1 MNVGVMIFSCC
12 GFSGSI
18 NNLNNEAGATIN
30 GGNYGIEVN
39 NTLSTLTN
47 SGVISGNTFDIR
59 NNSTIS
65 NLNNLQGAG
74 SSALTYSG
82 ALPTNYNIIIN
93 SSSNFGQLAVS
104 SGSGTMN
111 FGIYTGS
118 TVTPGTYSTVLSGI
132 SSGNLVTTSG
142 SYNGLSWQL
151 VAQSGSP
158 TIWDLLFNPVPGA
171 SQPSFTTN
179 AGTIASSTAVVLDG
193 LSSTATDPG
202 MIAAI
207 SSLQNMSASEQGNA
221 LRRIAPETNRSTEV
235 ASRQTLSSGLDT
247 VSARIESV
255 RGQGYVASL
264 QDDLKQGKVKVAS
277 NGEMSG
283 LLSADAAKNH
293 SFWMKG
299 FGAHGNQDQK
309 SGFAGYNSKTWGT
322 AFGADTLL
330 ENNWLVG
337 AALTYARTD
346 VDMTNFRDGD
356 NSDIKTYQATAYTS
370 HDFGKWYL
378 DGMLSYAEQRF
389 NSRRD
394 TVITGIAKGNFDG
407 HQVATRITAG
417 MPFSLS
423 AVTTLTPTIGLEWN
437 RLKQDSYTETG
448 AGALSMNVQ
457 GETANR
463 VRSVIGARLA
473 TEMLSNGI
481 TIKPSLRASWR
492 HDFNNDGI
500 DSISTFTGGG
510 ASFKTPGQDLA
521 SNSYNVGATLA
532 FQRSGNFIFSAHVD
546 GEKASGYNAVSGQI
560 MGQWLF

>member
-1 MNVGVMIFSCC
+1 MKKILALLIGGLLFAALSASSALAADCDFSGGSITGGCTVPSGGLTVPTGLSVSGSNAIENNIAVNSITNNGTLTGSSHGFQNNNGASIINFINNGSITASSDTGLGNGNGGVTTTITNLTNNVGGVIHGAQNGIWTNSLITNLTNYGAITGDTNVGVMIFSCC

-18 NNLNNEAGATIN
+18 NNLSNEAGATIN

-47 SGVISGNTFDIR
+47 SGIISGNSFDIR

-65 NLNNLQGAG
+65 TLNNLQGAG
-74 SSALTYSG
+74 SSTLTYSG

-104 SGSGTMN
+104 SGSGTMD

-118 TVTPGTYSTVLSGI
+118 TVAPGTYSTVLSGI
-132 SSGNLVTTSG
+132 SSGSLVTTSG

-207 SSLQNMSASEQGNA
+207 SSLQNMNASEQGNA

-255 RGQGYVASL
+255 RDQGYVASL

-283 LLSADAAKNH
+283 LLSADPANNH

-299 FGAHGNQDQK
+299 FGAHGSQDQK

-346 VDMTNFRDGD
+346 VDMSNFRDGD
-356 NSDIKTYQATAYTS
+356 N
-370 HDFGKWYL
+370 
-378 DGMLSYAEQRF
+378 
-389 NSRRD
+389 
-394 TVITGIAKGNFDG
+394 
-407 HQVATRITAG
+407 
-417 MPFSLS
+417 
-423 AVTTLTPTIGLEWN
+423 
-437 RLKQDSYTETG
+437 
-448 AGALSMNVQ
+448 
-457 GETANR
+457 
-463 VRSVIGARLA
+463 
-473 TEMLSNGI
+473 
-481 TIKPSLRASWR
+481 
-492 HDFNNDGI
+492 
-500 DSISTFTGGG
+500 
-510 ASFKTPGQDLA
+510 
-521 SNSYNVGATLA
+521 
-532 FQRSGNFIFSAHVD
+532 
-546 GEKASGYNAVSGQI
+546 
-560 MGQWLF
+560 